1 MSKKQWNKP
10 ETNNVEG
17 DNPVEEQSTMNEA
30 QSTEL
35 VELAQLSQDEASV
48 GSVEG
53 AETGVEQ
60 DAESNE
66 QSTAP
71 IVQVTMGIGQFCR
84 HMMLNSTKS
93 NTEILQL
100 VLKLYPD
107 AKTTMACIAWYKT
120 DLRKKGLLPAGEKSA
135 RSTTSI
141 AFSAEDLAEMI
152 K

>member
-1 MSKKQWNKP
+1 MSKKSWKNQVNQD
-10 ETNNVEG
+10 NAG
-17 DNPVEEQSTMNEA
+17 DNPAEGQETMDNEQSTENNE

-35 VELAQLSQDEASV
+35 VELQQLSQDEASV

-53 AETGVEQ
+53 AETPVEQ
-60 DAESNE
+60 DAK
-66 QSTAP
+66 P
-71 IVQVTMGIGQFCR
+71 VVQVTMGIGQFCR

-107 AKTTMACIAWYKT
+107 AKTTMACIAWYKS
-120 DLRKKGLLPAGEKSA
+120 DLRKKGLLVGEKSQ
-135 RSTTSI
+135 RSTKLVE
-141 AFSAEDLAEMI
+141 FSAEDLAEMI